1 MKFSDYFHAPGVR
14 FLAFLFGIFMGLP
27 AFFFMGWKIGVLV
40 CASVTVVASVILP
53 IRLYR
58 ADLPYN
64 RVKSTIAESFLF
76 DQRVRFTIRNGT
88 VGGRFLLTQKSM
100 IFLSFEQGE
109 HRLELS
115 RDDVKSVEMGENMT
129 ISIFLNDKQFVR
141 VISGDCEAIYDIL
154 RDNQWAVR

>member
-14 FLAFLFGIFMGLP
+14 TLAFLFGVFMGLP
-27 AFFFMGWKIGVLV
+27 ALIFMGWKIGVLV
-40 CASVTVVASVILP
+40 CAVVTVVSSVILP

-64 RVKSTIAESFLF
+64 RVKKTIAESFLF
-76 DQRVRFTIRNGT
+76 DQRVRFTVRNGT

-115 RDDVKSVEMGENMT
+115 RDDVKSVELGENMT
-129 ISIFLNDKQFVR
+129 ISIFLSDKQFVR